1 MTSTNSPYCG
11 ARAPSGRKEATIAP
25 TGRDLRGNQRLAPPP
40 RTIFTAS
47 TGYVV
52 VGTTRRLRR
61 PTQRPGVV

>member
-1 MTSTNSPYCG
+1 MREHRGFEEDTTNSRVHDIEELTIGEYRRG
-11 ARAPSGRKEATIAP
+11 SQRSAP
-25 TGRDLRGNQRLAPPP
+25 PPP